1 MARTGAEYIEALR
14 MRPPNLWYK
23 GEKVEDPT
31 THPVFRGIVRAMAA
45 LYDLQHDPRYREA
58 LTYEEGGKRHG
69 MSFLIPKTKED
80 LRRRGR
86 AYKLWADQH
95 LGMMGRSP
103 DYLNAVVM
111 AYAASAD
118 YFGEFADNVRQYY
131 AYLRDH
137 DLATTHALTN
147 PQVNR
152 AKPPSAQPDPYIP
165 VGVVRQTEAG
175 IVVRGA
181 RMTATFP
188 LADEVLIFPSTLLQ
202 AGSEKY
208 ALAFALPTST
218 PGLHFVCREGLV
230 GGDSPFDHPLS
241 SRLEEMDCLVV
252 FDDVLVPW
260 ERVFILGNVE
270 LCNHAYAATGAL
282 NHMAHQ
288 VVALKTAKT
297 EAFLGVASLM
307 AEGIGADAYGHVQ
320 EKIAEIIV
328 YLEAMRAFW
337 TRAEEEARENAY
349 GLLVPDRGALDG
361 ARNLYPR
368 LYPRL
373 REILQQIGASGLITL
388 PSERGLQGAPRPPSG
403 EVPAGGDPRGQ
414 RAGGPLPPGL
424 GHDPLR
430 LRGPAGALR
439 ALLLRRPG
447 AHVPDPL
454 RRLRQGALQGPGQG
468 LPQGLFGGLCGG
480 GGVKEAFKEA
490 MSRFAAGVTVVSARH
505 GEERGMTATAF
516 MSLSLEPPLVAL
528 GIAKKARLFP
538 LLEAS
543 GAFAVSLLREGQEAI
558 AEHFAGKPQEGVAL
572 VEGAIPGALAVLRC
586 RLEAIYPAGDHG
598 LVVGRVE
605 AVELGEPGPPLVY
618 FARGYRRFV
627 WPS

>member
-31 THPVFRGIVRAMAA
+31 THPVFRGIVRTMAA

-118 YFGEFADNVRQYY
+118 YFGEFAENVRQYY

-208 ALAFALPTST
+208 AVAFALPTST

-337 TRAEEEARENAY
+337 TRAEEEARENVY

-388 PSERGLQGAPRPPSG
+388 PSEKDFKGPLAPLLEKYLQGATLEAKERVALFRLAWDMTLSG
-403 EVPAGGDPRGQ
+403 FGARQELYERFFFGDPVRMYQ
-414 RAGGPLPPGL
+414 TLYAVY
-424 GHDPLR
+424 D
-430 LRGPAGALR
+430 
-439 ALLLRRPG
+439 
-447 AHVPDPL
+447 
-454 RRLRQGALQGPGQG
+454 
-468 LPQGLFGGLCGG
+468 
-480 GGVKEAFKEA
+480 KE
-490 MSRFAAGVTVVSARH
+490 
-505 GEERGMTATAF
+505 
-516 MSLSLEPPLVAL
+516 PY
-528 GIAKKARLFP
+528 KARVRDFLKG
-538 LLEAS
+538 S
-543 GAFAVSLLREGQEAI
+543 
-558 AEHFAGKPQEGVAL
+558 
-572 VEGAIPGALAVLRC
+572 LAVFA
-586 RLEAIYPAGDHG
+586 E
-598 LVVGRVE
+598 VE
-605 AVELGEPGPPLVY
+605 A
-618 FARGYRRFV
+618 
-627 WPS
+627 

>member
-1 MARTGAEYIEALR
+1 MARTGAEYLEALKE
-14 MRPPNLWYK
+14 RPPNLWYK

-31 THPVFRGIVRAMAA
+31 THPVFRGIVRTMAA

-58 LTYEEGGKRHG
+58 LTYEEEGKRHG

-80 LRRRGR
+80 LKRRGQ
-86 AYKLWADQH
+86 AYKLWADQN

-111 AYAASAD
+111 AYAKSAE
-118 YFGEFADNVRQYY
+118 YFGEFADNVRAYY
-131 AYLRDH
+131 RYLRDH

-165 VGVVRQTEAG
+165 VGVVRQTDKG

-188 LADEVLIFPSTLLQ
+188 LADEVLIFPSTLLKE
-202 AGSEKY
+202 GPGNEKY
-208 ALAFALPTST
+208 AIAFALPTST
-218 PGLHFVCREGLV
+218 PGLHFVCREALV
-230 GGDSPFDHPLS
+230 GGDSSFDYPLS
-241 SRLEEMDCLVV
+241 SRLEEMDCLVI

-270 LCNHAYAATGAL
+270 LCNNAYAATGAL

-297 EAFLGVASLM
+297 EAFLGVAALM
-307 AEGIGADAYGHVQ
+307 AEGIGADAYSHVQ

-337 TRAEEEARENAY
+337 TRAEEEAKENAF

-373 REILQQIGASGLITL
+373 REILEQIGASGLITL
-388 PSERGLQGAPRPPSG
+388 PSERDFKGPLAPLLEKYLQGATLEAKERVALFRLAWDMTLSG
-403 EVPAGGDPRGQ
+403 FGARQELYERFFFGDPVRMYQ
-414 RAGGPLPPGL
+414 TLFSVYDKEPYKERIRAYLK
-424 GHDPLR
+424 
-430 LRGPAGALR
+430 R
-439 ALLLRRPG
+439 ALS
-447 AHVPDPL
+447 V
-454 RRLRQGALQGPGQG
+454 
-468 LPQGLFGGLCGG
+468 
-480 GGVKEAFKEA
+480 
-490 MSRFAAGVTVVSARH
+490 FA
-505 GEERGMTATAF
+505 E
-516 MSLSLEPPLVAL
+516 
-528 GIAKKARLFP
+528 
-538 LLEAS
+538 
-543 GAFAVSLLREGQEAI
+543 
-558 AEHFAGKPQEGVAL
+558 
-572 VEGAIPGALAVLRC
+572 
-586 RLEAIYPAGDHG
+586 
-598 LVVGRVE
+598 VE
-605 AVELGEPGPPLVY
+605 A
-618 FARGYRRFV
+618 
-627 WPS
+627 

>member
-1 MARTGAEYIEALR
+1 MARTGAEYIEALKT
-14 MRPPNLWYK
+14 RPPNLWYK

-31 THPVFRGIVRAMAA
+31 THPVFRGIVRTMAA
-45 LYDLQHDPRYREA
+45 LYDLQHDPRYREV
-58 LTYEEGGKRHG
+58 LTYEEEGKRHG

-80 LRRRGR
+80 LKRRGQ
-86 AYKLWADQH
+86 AYKLWADQN

-118 YFGEFADNVRQYY
+118 YFGEFAENVRNYY
-131 AYLRDH
+131 RYLRDQ

-152 AKPPSAQPDPYIP
+152 ARPPSGQPDPYIP
-165 VGVVRQTEAG
+165 VGVVKQTEKG

-218 PGLHFVCREGLV
+218 PGLHFVCREALV

-241 SRLEEMDCLVV
+241 SRVEEMDCLVI

-270 LCNHAYAATGAL
+270 LCNNAYAATGAL

-297 EAFLGVASLM
+297 EAFLGVAALM
-307 AEGIGADAYGHVQ
+307 AEGIGADVYGHVQ

-337 TRAEEEARENAY
+337 TRAEEEA
-349 GLLVPDRGALDG
+349 
-361 ARNLYPR
+361 
-368 LYPRL
+368 
-373 REILQQIGASGLITL
+373 
-388 PSERGLQGAPRPPSG
+388 
-403 EVPAGGDPRGQ
+403 
-414 RAGGPLPPGL
+414 
-424 GHDPLR
+424 
-430 LRGPAGALR
+430 
-439 ALLLRRPG
+439 
-447 AHVPDPL
+447 
-454 RRLRQGALQGPGQG
+454 
-468 LPQGLFGGLCGG
+468 
-480 GGVKEAFKEA
+480 
-490 MSRFAAGVTVVSARH
+490 
-505 GEERGMTATAF
+505 
-516 MSLSLEPPLVAL
+516 
-528 GIAKKARLFP
+528 
-538 LLEAS
+538 
-543 GAFAVSLLREGQEAI
+543 
-558 AEHFAGKPQEGVAL
+558 
-572 VEGAIPGALAVLRC
+572 
-586 RLEAIYPAGDHG
+586 
-598 LVVGRVE
+598 GRVR
-605 AVELGEPGPPLVY
+605 APPR
-618 FARGYRRFV
+618 A
-627 WPS
+627 